1 LHLRTTLPRLAR
13 LAAAALCALPLVTA
27 VAIAP
32 SAEAGVPSLRLPY
45 FGPRIETITT
55 YVPQVSCQPGF
66 RTGTLKLA
74 RLLVSTYPNTTAGGP
89 RNCLTGSASE
99 HYDGRAVDWMNSV
112 RNPLQAQQA
121 ASVIKFL
128 LATDQYGNKFAMA
141 RRMGIM
147 YIIWNNQ
154 MWGSWSGQ
162 WQEYNGC
169 TKTPAPSM
177 DNACHR
183 NHMHLSMS
191 WDGALGLTS
200 YWSRTVVTTTNYG
213 PCRPAD
219 LNWAA
224 DYAVYRAVPCPN
236 NPRPSTPA
244 GSSPV
249 MLGLLR
255 YSGAALFP
263 AMSGEP
269 VLAIQR
275 AFNKPLTG
283 RYDAVTVGAM
293 NRFKVAHRLP
303 ANGVVDPNTWRALLA
318 TYRPRT

>member
-1 LHLRTTLPRLAR
+1 LAG
-13 LAAAALCALPLVTA
+13 AALCALPLVTA
-27 VAIAP
+27 VAVAP
-32 SAEAGVPSLRLPY
+32 PAQAAGVPSLHAPY
-45 FGPRIETITT
+45 FGPAIETMTG

-66 RTGTLKLA
+66 RPGTSKLA
-74 RLLVSTYPNTTAGGP
+74 RLLVSTYPNTTAGDP
-89 RNCLTGSASE
+89 RNCLAGSASE

-112 RNPLQAQQA
+112 RNPVQGLQAF
-121 ASVIKFL
+121 SVVKFL
-128 LATDQYGNKFAMA
+128 LSTDQYGNKFAMA

-147 YIIWNNQ
+147 YIIYNNRI
-154 MWGSWSGQ
+154 WGSWSGK
-162 WQEYNGC
+162 WEEYNGC
-169 TKTPAPSM
+169 YKTPAPSM

-200 YWSRTVVTTTNYG
+200 YWSRKVVPTTNYG
-213 PCRPAD
+213 PCRQAD
-219 LNWAA
+219 LNWAGN
-224 DYAVYRAVPCPN
+224 YAARRIVPCPN
-236 NPRPSTPA
+236 YPRPSAPA

-249 MLGLLR
+249 LVGLLR

-263 AMSGEP
+263 GMSGEP

-283 RYDAVTVGAM
+283 RYDAVTVGAL

-303 ANGVVDPNTWRALLA
+303 ANSVVDQNTWRALLA
-318 TYRPRT
+318 AYRPRS